1 MNRDVLTR
9 QGGVAALLLPALK
22 GRASVA
28 FVTGDA
34 LRGAR
39 LRLARRGYRTED
51 VDRLLGMAAGT
62 VDHLLAALAEARQA
76 NGPARQVGPV
86 DGSYDG
92 EVRRA
97 LALAELAAQQVA
109 TEAREQAARALSA
122 ARERAAA
129 EAEEERAQVRAGL
142 DAALAE
148 LAAARQEAD
157 RLRDWAGPRRARLLA
172 ALAEA
177 TAVLEG
183 TGDEP

>member
-1 MNRDVLTR
+1 MD
-9 QGGVAALLLPALK
+9 
-22 GRASVA
+22 SS
-28 FVTGDA
+28 FVSGDA

-62 VDHLLAALAEARQA
+62 VDDLLAALAEARQA
-76 NGPARQVGPV
+76 TGPARQAGAV
-86 DGSYDG
+86 DGFYDG
-92 EVRRA
+92 EVVRRA
-97 LALAELAAQQVA
+97 LALAERAAQQVA
-109 TEAREQAARALSA
+109 TEAREQAERALSA